1 MARLD
6 PEYPGCC
13 LEDVLV
19 GDASGLAQV
28 RPDAGVLE
36 YHRQLEVGLARS
48 ECGCGEGNG
57 RLRDRRHPELGKSV
71 GQGLNMGLLVLL
83 DGGEDVLLTRI
94 RDQAGRVAALIERRL
109 EVLER
114 QCEVEDVPIGALS
127 CRPHAGGAQKLNRSA
142 AADHGAGAVI
152 GGSTAIELLSTTRVW
167 AAAEGSDGDILNF
180 ALTLEYLEATF
191 YERGNATSLITDS
204 REKDI
209 FATIQKDEEAHVQAL
224 TDTLTKLGVAP
235 VAKPTITFPAA
246 TFATRES
253 YLKLAMVFE
262 NTGVGAYLGQAGSIT
277 NKDIL
282 QAAAG
287 IFGVEARHA
296 ALIGVISG
304 ATPEGGIYKGAT
316 ETPIAK
322 ADVLAAV
329 MPFLGGMPNTGFAPS
344 QQSLTLL
351 PTGLAIAG
359 AAAALVAFRT
369 RGSRKPQ
376 Q

>member
-1 MARLD
+1 MLNSIWNR
-6 PEYPGCC
+6 
-13 LEDVLV
+13 
-19 GDASGLAQV
+19 
-28 RPDAGVLE
+28 
-36 YHRQLEVGLARS
+36 RS
-48 ECGCGEGNG
+48 FLG
-57 RLRDRRHPELGKSV
+57 R
-71 GQGLNMGLLVLL
+71 
-83 DGGEDVLLTRI
+83 TAI
-94 RDQAGRVAALIERRL
+94 
-109 EVLER
+109 
-114 QCEVEDVPIGALS
+114 
-127 CRPHAGGAQKLNRSA
+127 
-142 AADHGAGAVI
+142 GAGAVI

-369 RGSRKPQ
+369 RGSREPQ

>member
-1 MARLD
+1 MLNSIWNR
-6 PEYPGCC
+6 
-13 LEDVLV
+13 
-19 GDASGLAQV
+19 
-28 RPDAGVLE
+28 
-36 YHRQLEVGLARS
+36 RS
-48 ECGCGEGNG
+48 FLG
-57 RLRDRRHPELGKSV
+57 R
-71 GQGLNMGLLVLL
+71 
-83 DGGEDVLLTRI
+83 TAI
-94 RDQAGRVAALIERRL
+94 
-109 EVLER
+109 
-114 QCEVEDVPIGALS
+114 
-127 CRPHAGGAQKLNRSA
+127 
-142 AADHGAGAVI
+142 GAGAVI

-344 QQSLTLL
+344 QQSLTRNSVSSRSRSRLARRWSRRPPPSRPRL
-351 PTGLAIAG
+351 PRRPFTKWRRSTSRPHPTSTIRLPRGL
-359 AAAALVAFRT
+359 R
-369 RGSRKPQ
+369 SRRPYSF
-376 Q
+376 

>member
-1 MARLD
+1 MLNNIWNR
-6 PEYPGCC
+6 
-13 LEDVLV
+13 
-19 GDASGLAQV
+19 
-28 RPDAGVLE
+28 
-36 YHRQLEVGLARS
+36 RS
-48 ECGCGEGNG
+48 FLG
-57 RLRDRRHPELGKSV
+57 R
-71 GQGLNMGLLVLL
+71 
-83 DGGEDVLLTRI
+83 TAI
-94 RDQAGRVAALIERRL
+94 
-109 EVLER
+109 
-114 QCEVEDVPIGALS
+114 
-127 CRPHAGGAQKLNRSA
+127 
-142 AADHGAGAVI
+142 GAGAVI

-167 AAAEGSDGDILNF
+167 AAAEGTDGDILNF

-191 YERGNATSLITDS
+191 YERGNATNLITDS

-209 FATIQKDEEAHVQAL
+209 FGTIQKDEEAHVQAL

-235 VAKPTITFPAA
+235 VAKPTITFPPS

-253 YLKLAMVFE
+253 YLTLAMVFE

-287 IFGVEARHA
+287 IFGIEARHA

-316 ETPIAK
+316 ETPIGK

-344 QQSLTLL
+344 QQSLNLL
-351 PTGLAIAG
+351 PTGLAIGG